1 MFSSMFCGTFFM
13 NSLAGITMQ
22 ALLCHFVKPVTQL
35 FKLHKL
41 LYVFH
46 THGVSLPYP
55 QATMFVCI
63 TLSDLYRGAPPPAQF
78 RGSRL
83 YSFVCSTWVR
93 QLAGSC
99 WHSSWDHWSIPVHL
113 SPPDVD
119 TEEWELTSVHWWGSK
134 NAHNAFTVLNCTLY
148 MGS

>member
-1 MFSSMFCGTFFM
+1 MFCGTFFM

-63 TLSDLYRGAPPPAQF
+63 TLSDLYRGAPPP
-78 RGSRL
+78 RPISGVTSLLICLLNMSETVSRFL
-83 YSFVCSTWVR
+83 
-93 QLAGSC
+93 
-99 WHSSWDHWSIPVHL
+99 
-113 SPPDVD
+113 
-119 TEEWELTSVHWWGSK
+119 LT
-134 NAHNAFTVLNCTLY
+134 
-148 MGS
+148 

>member
-63 TLSDLYRGAPPPAQF
+63 TLSDLYRGAPPPPPNF
-78 RGSRL
+78 GGH
-83 YSFVCSTWVR
+83 VST
-93 QLAGSC
+93 
-99 WHSSWDHWSIPVHL
+99 HL
-113 SPPDVD
+113 SAQH
-119 TEEWELTSVHWWGSK
+119 EWDS
-134 NAHNAFTVLNCTLY
+134 
-148 MGS
+148 